1 MPQPALTGTPPIL
14 QFGGLALPSG
24 QGTMSLVNL
33 NDLTNWFWMDW
44 GAGAID
50 DDFMVHLVARALWRS
65 KGTFMGQDAGSRFL
79 TLPMRYSE
87 ASASLGAAL
96 GVLSHTGLQRLTFDS
111 TTSVECRYSAGKR
124 RTLLRKYPT
133 FLWSLDLEFLAP
145 TPYFQDNAS
154 TTIAPVTL
162 NSGAATNFNVT
173 YAGSVWTSPVWT
185 LAIPNSTVA
194 IAALTIANTMS
205 GETLTISF
213 PGSLPAATAATITI
227 DTGAMTVTDAG
238 GRSYDVSGTAFPLL
252 YGPAGTVQQIQAT
265 LIPASG
271 TAVGCTIAGSYQNR
285 WLI

>member
-1 MPQPALTGTPPIL
+1 MPQPVFALQSGRAVAR
-14 QFGGLALPSG
+14 FGNLPQPNG
-24 QGTMSLVNL
+24 QGTLGYVDL
-33 NDLTNWFWMDW
+33 NDLVTWHLQ
-44 GAGAID
+44 
-50 DDFMVHLVARALWRS
+50 DDFMADVVQQLVLGQQMWR
-65 KGTFMGQDAGSRFL
+65 GTSSNLGSDFAPL
-79 TLPMRYSE
+79 PASLPMEYRE
-87 ASASLGAAL
+87 APTSMGAAL
-96 GVLSHTGLQRLTFDS
+96 APLLLAGEQWLTFDLVTGILARCLGTAGRKTVIRFGTRRWALS
-111 TTSVECRYSAGKR
+111 LAFMCRDPFFRDIA
-124 RTLLRKYPT
+124 
-133 FLWSLDLEFLAP
+133 A
-145 TPYFQDNAS
+145 

-162 NSGAATNFNVT
+162 NSGAVTNFNVT

-194 IAALTIANTMS
+194 IAALTISNTMS
-205 GETLTISF
+205 GEVLTISF

-227 DTGAMTVTDAG
+227 DTGAMAVTDAG